1 MERKLKLTLVILF
14 IILISLISF
23 VGLFVQDTKFAKNL
37 VPEYIWGMDFAGYR
51 AIEIV
56 PSTATNTIYYDK
68 DGNVVD
74 EEAEDGSKEEVPVN
88 SEEVLTQAN
97 FEKTKEIV
105 KNRFYDIGVT
115 DYEMRLDEKSGRLIV
130 QLPENAATDL
140 ASQFIYT
147 QGVFTIENEE
157 GQVLLDN
164 SNLEK
169 VQVGY
174 SNLTSGT
181 AVYLSIEFNKDSI
194 EKFKEITNT
203 YVTSEDEEGNDTS
216 KEVVIKI
223 DGSTFLQTSF
233 DEEISD
239 GTLSLTLG
247 TSADSSTVT
256 EYMNQ
261 ASNIAVLLNNEA
273 IPIEYEVEQNR
284 YITSNLTAND
294 AIVPGAIAGGIL
306 VLGLIFLIVKY
317 KKLGLLAS
325 ISYVGLM
332 ALFLL
337 ATRYF
342 SLVIT
347 LEGLAGI
354 VVTGI
359 LNYIVLVYLLQAL
372 SKVEKNVAEFKN
384 VFDKK
389 GLSILLAL
397 VPVLIIGIALC
408 CSTSIWLPAYSFGT
422 IIFWGVFIIAV
433 YNSIITRVLFINS
446 IKE

>member
-1 MERKLKLTLVILF
+1 M
-14 IILISLISF
+14 
-23 VGLFVQDTKFAKNL
+23 
-37 VPEYIWGMDFAGYR
+37 
-51 AIEIV
+51 
-56 PSTATNTIYYDK
+56 
-68 DGNVVD
+68 
-74 EEAEDGSKEEVPVN
+74 
-88 SEEVLTQAN
+88 
-97 FEKTKEIV
+97 
-105 KNRFYDIGVT
+105 
-115 DYEMRLDEKSGRLIV
+115 
-130 QLPENAATDL
+130 
-140 ASQFIYT
+140 
-147 QGVFTIENEE
+147 
-157 GQVLLDN
+157 
-164 SNLEK
+164 
-169 VQVGY
+169 
-174 SNLTSGT
+174 
-181 AVYLSIEFNKDSI
+181 
-194 EKFKEITNT
+194 
-203 YVTSEDEEGNDTS
+203 
-216 KEVVIKI
+216 
-223 DGSTFLQTSF
+223 
-233 DEEISD
+233 
-239 GTLSLTLG
+239 TLG

-294 AIVPGAIAGGIL
+294 AIVPGAIVGGIL